1 MSSQPASPSPA
12 PAPTLKQYGVTP
24 PISTLPPTEEDIK
37 LTAELESFLKESNF
51 YESEKEGELREL
63 VLGRLNALICRF
75 VQNLAERKML
85 PNPSRYSG
93 KIFTFGSYRL
103 GVHSKGAD
111 IDTLCVVPQHVAISD
126 CFDEFFAMLQRVTDI
141 TELTAVADA
150 YVPVIKMN
158 FSSISID
165 LVFARLPLPTI
176 PADLDLLDSKILKN
190 MDEKSMLSLNGS
202 RTTDE
207 MLRLVPCIE
216 TFHLSLRS
224 VKLWAKRRG
233 CYSNVMG
240 YFAGVALA
248 LLTARICQL
257 YPAASPSTILQ
268 KFFMIYQSWP
278 WPQPI
283 LLKTI
288 EEIPA
293 LGMRVWN
300 PRINMTDRYHKMP
313 IITPAFPSMC
323 STHNVTSST
332 LRLMTTEFQ
341 RANEVCE
348 RISKGGGTSAGWQEL
363 FFPTDFFRRH
373 RNFFQILA
381 ISESKEEHLAWS
393 GFIGSK
399 VRHLTPKLEL
409 IPMIDSAPPFN
420 EGFEKEVEVAAEE
433 AAEASD
439 FAANLTKIKEAHY
452 FNGDGGDG
460 GDGGVANRNN
470 KNYNNITTEKNEKT
484 KKTYYTIAY
493 YVALVIKT
501 PQAQA
506 QSEQPE
512 AMQHTQPQQAQP
524 KQQLCLDE
532 PVNDFKTFATNWEKI
547 TPGMNLVIRDIKR
560 DALPSYVFE
569 DCGDN
574 ILGGGRPLPFK
585 NKKKK
590 KVVVASSTST
600 TKQKKTFAIL
610 PNESPKRSKTS

>member
-1 MSSQPASPSPA
+1 MSLVKQPASPASSS
-12 PAPTLKQYGVTP
+12 KQYGVTP
-24 PISTLPPTEEDIK
+24 PISTLPPTEEDLK
-37 LTAELESFLKESNF
+37 LTTELESFLKESNF

-75 VQNLAERKML
+75 VQSLAERKML

-126 CFDEFFAMLQRVTDI
+126 CFDELFAMLQRVTDI

-176 PADLDLLDSKILKN
+176 PAGLDLLDSKILKN

-348 RISKGGGTSAGWQEL
+348 RINKGSSGWQEL
-363 FFPTDFFRRH
+363 FYPTDFFRRH

-381 ISESKEEHLAWS
+381 ISESKEEHLSWS

-420 EGFEKEVEVAAEE
+420 EGFEKVVVVVAATSSG
-433 AAEASD
+433 ASD
-439 FAANLTKIKEAHY
+439 FATNLTKIKDAHC
-452 FNGDGGDG
+452 FNGY
-460 GDGGVANRNN
+460 GVCSG
-470 KNYNNITTEKNEKT
+470 KNDDDDDVTTTETAEKT
-484 KKTYYTIAY
+484 TKTYYTIAY
-493 YVALVIKT
+493 YVALVIKA
-501 PQAQA
+501 PQSQA
-506 QSEQPE
+506 EQPE
-512 AMQHTQPQQAQP
+512 AQPHAQP

-590 KVVVASSTST
+590 RMASTSTST
-600 TKQKKTFAIL
+600 TKQKKTVAIL
-610 PNESPKRSKTS
+610 PNESPKRSKTC